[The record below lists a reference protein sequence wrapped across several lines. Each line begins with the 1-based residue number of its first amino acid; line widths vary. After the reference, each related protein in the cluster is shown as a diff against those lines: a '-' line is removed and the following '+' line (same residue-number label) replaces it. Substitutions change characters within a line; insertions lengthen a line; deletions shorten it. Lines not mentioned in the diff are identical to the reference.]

1 MLKSNTW
8 LTILR
13 RRSERLTHL
22 LRVRRARVTGSV
34 ARVAHQF
41 DNSAKPPS
49 RFKLLTTAPA
59 EAYGLSSAL
68 YQAPEG
74 EPLAFAG
81 YTSTDIPQVGG
92 SCLRPSTPD
101 EHEMADAFV
110 AANRKS
116 HLWEQKFEIP
126 QGYQL
131 LSAVQTSQALAC
143 LAAPRRDAGPCQPW
157 QNLRHVRF
165 LGNPGFDSA
174 HTHALV
180 SIIRKCGRYCGAGG
194 LFVVE
199 KAGATWKRSDPTPF
213 TENCSWMF
221 QR

>member
-1 MLKSNTW
+1 MRFLRSQLVT
-8 LTILR
+8 LILIVIAAGVLAFR
-13 RRSERLTHL
+13 IYH
-22 LRVRRARVTGSV
+22 RVVGRGASSISDLSVTDPLNQPG
-34 ARVAHQF
+34 A
-41 DNSAKPPS
+41 DP
-49 RFKLLTTAPA
+49 APA
-59 EAYGLSSAL
+59 EAYGVYSAL
-68 YQAPEG
+68 YEKPEG

-92 SCLRPSTPD
+92 SCLSPSTPD

-116 HLWEQKFEIP
+116 HRWEQKFDIP

-143 LAAPRRDAGPCQPW
+143 LAAPHRDAGPCQPW

-165 LGNPGFDSA
+165 LGNPGFDS
-174 HTHALV
+174 THSHAVV

-199 KAGATWKRSDPTPF
+199 KDGGTWRRSDPTPF
-213 TENCSWMF
+213 VENCSWMF